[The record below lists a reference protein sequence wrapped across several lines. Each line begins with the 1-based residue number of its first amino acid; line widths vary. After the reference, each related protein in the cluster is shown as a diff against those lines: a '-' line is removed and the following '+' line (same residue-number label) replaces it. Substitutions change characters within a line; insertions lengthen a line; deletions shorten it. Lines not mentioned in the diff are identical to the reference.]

1 MSDSVVIDGSV
12 PHAGM
17 LSDMMTTIVFVLGPQ
32 KGMELASSMEGV
44 NCEITGS
51 DNAVYMTQLCR

>member
-1 MSDSVVIDGSV
+1 MSDSIIIDGSV

-32 KGMELASSMEGV
+32 KGWSW
-44 NCEITGS
+44 
-51 DNAVYMTQLCR
+51 